1 MNLSAFGLA
10 SLIGMAAAAY
20 LARHGLPRQVTNLQ
34 QHTLL
39 GFSPTGA
46 GAPWHLQGPR
56 GATASIEAGQRL
68 RVDAT
73 PALHAAV
80 MAGIGISLFTA
91 LTVQEDLRSGRLTRV
106 LPAWK
111 GGNVATSRCTRVRVH
126 WRRRCARWS
135 ITWPRTTL
143 GGRAGQASHATATR
157 SVMDPVYLLVAV
169 GAIVAGFVQGLSGFA
184 FGMVAM
190 SFWAW
195 GLDPRV
201 AAALSVFGALTGQLL
216 AVFTVRRGFNL
227 RLLLPFVLG
236 GLAGIPL
243 GVLVLPQLDMAWFKA
258 LLGGFLAV
266 WCPVML
272 MVRRLPPITMGGRI
286 GDAVAG
292 MAGGVLSGIGGF
304 AGPVPTLWSTLRG
317 FAKDEQ
323 RAVIQNFNL
332 AMLAVTMATYVGNGM
347 ITRQMLPY
355 FAIVAPAMLVP
366 TLLGARLYIGISEA
380 RFRQIVLG
388 LLTASGIAL
397 LCSAL
402 PVLLSR

>member
-1 MNLSAFGLA
+1 
-10 SLIGMAAAAY
+10 
-20 LARHGLPRQVTNLQ
+20 
-34 QHTLL
+34 
-39 GFSPTGA
+39 
-46 GAPWHLQGPR
+46 
-56 GATASIEAGQRL
+56 
-68 RVDAT
+68 
-73 PALHAAV
+73 
-80 MAGIGISLFTA
+80 
-91 LTVQEDLRSGRLTRV
+91 
-106 LPAWK
+106 
-111 GGNVATSRCTRVRVH
+111 
-126 WRRRCARWS
+126 
-135 ITWPRTTL
+135 
-143 GGRAGQASHATATR
+143 
-157 SVMDPVYLLVAV
+157 MDSVYLVVAL

-195 GLDPRV
+195 TLDPRL
-201 AAALSVFGALTGQLL
+201 AATLSVFGALVGQLL

-243 GVLVLPQLDMAWFKA
+243 GVAVLPHLDMAWFKA
-258 LLGGFLAV
+258 LLGGFLAL

-272 MVRRLPPITMGGRI
+272 MARSLPPITVGGRL

-304 AGPVPTLWSTLRG
+304 AGPVPTLWATLRG
-317 FAKDEQ
+317 FGKDEQ

-332 AMLAVTMATYVGNGM
+332 SMLLVTMGVYLSSGVV
-347 ITRQMLPY
+347 TRQMLPY

-388 LLTASGIAL
+388 LLTASGVAL
-397 LCSAL
+397 LASAV
-402 PVLLSR
+402 PTLLARHAGA